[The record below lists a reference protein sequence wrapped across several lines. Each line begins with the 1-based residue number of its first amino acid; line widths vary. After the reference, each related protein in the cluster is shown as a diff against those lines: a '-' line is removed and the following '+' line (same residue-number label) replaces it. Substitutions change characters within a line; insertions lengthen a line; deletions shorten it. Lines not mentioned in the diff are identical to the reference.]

1 MTAYQRYGKRILDF
15 ALASTAIILIAPL
28 FATLIFA
35 VRLKLGSPVFFR
47 QNRPGKN
54 GRLFQLVKLRT
65 MTSQRDSSGKL
76 LPDELRLTRFGRWL
90 RSTSLDELPELWNV
104 LRGDMSLVG
113 PRPLLE
119 RYLPLYST
127 EQARRHEVRP
137 GITGLAQ
144 VTGRNAIGWEEKF
157 RHDVDYVD
165 QCSLWL
171 DIKILALTCLKVI
184 QRDGIHADG
193 CATMPPFSGSD
204 QKTLQGDR
212 LAG

>member
-1 MTAYQRYGKRILDF
+1 MTAYQRYGILDF

>member
-15 ALASTAIILIAPL
+15 ALASAAIILIVPL
-28 FATLIFA
+28 FATLIIA
-35 VRLKLGSPVFFR
+35 IRLKLGTPVFFR

-54 GRLFQLVKLRT
+54 GRLFQLAKLRT
-65 MTSQRDSSGKL
+65 MTSQRDSSGEL
-76 LPDELRLTRFGRWL
+76 LSDELRLTPFGSWL

-144 VTGRNAIGWEEKF
+144 VAGRNAIGWEEKF

-165 QCSLWL
+165 KCSLWL

-184 QRDGIHADG
+184 QRDGIHAAG

-204 QKTLQGDR
+204 RKTPQGDR